1 MVEAA
6 VEAAEEPA
14 TKKKKKRKSGVVT
27 EPEPETPSVE
37 IPVAPADQTPAA
49 GFYFHFINS
58 HGAFLRVSVGYNHRE
73 YQGRFYSLKYGGVSS
88 TSRHLN
94 FFCQF
99 RDVENVENVKKYNEF

>member
-1 MVEAA
+1 MIDFSAVEETPVVEGA

-73 YQGRFYSLKYGGVSS
+73 YQGRFYSLKYHMNIILTITIVIK
-88 TSRHLN
+88 
-94 FFCQF
+94 
-99 RDVENVENVKKYNEF
+99 D